1 MVIAAILFHKFVD
14 RDSLQMI
21 TENSGYLGLVIYF
34 LIEVVY
40 VTFTPLL
47 NSAILIIS
55 GYLFG
60 GHTGFIINFTAT
72 TFGLFLIV
80 FLVKKYG
87 RPMLKRL
94 VSERFYNKFDHI
106 VQKVGPIT
114 LLIVYVLPLTPDDE
128 LTYIIAAG
136 PIGIKRFILPII
148 LGTLA
153 KAAYSYIGDKGTE
166 GILIATYAR
175 IILLIIGVVMIG
187 TQEYILLRI
196 KRRETY
202 ITPVE

>member
-1 MVIAAILFHKFVD
+1 
-14 RDSLQMI
+14 
-21 TENSGYLGLVIYF
+21 
-34 LIEVVY
+34 
-40 VTFTPLL
+40 
-47 NSAILIIS
+47 
-55 GYLFG
+55 
-60 GHTGFIINFTAT
+60 
-72 TFGLFLIV
+72 
-80 FLVKKYG
+80 
-87 RPMLKRL
+87 MLKRL